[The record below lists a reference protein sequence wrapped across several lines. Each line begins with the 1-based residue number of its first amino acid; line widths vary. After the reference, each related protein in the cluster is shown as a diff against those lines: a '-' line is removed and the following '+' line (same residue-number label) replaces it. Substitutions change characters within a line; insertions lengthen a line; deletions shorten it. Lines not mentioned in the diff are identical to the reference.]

1 VFIHVSLCVCTDF
14 SCVYICL
21 FVCFQTHVSSV
32 CVKMYNCQIPTFH
45 VRLRCLPF
53 PLRLHVFVSVSLCL
67 SVWLR
72 VCLSA
77 PVARLCFPSSA
88 RALCFSLTSYSCICP
103 HSSPF
108 LCTYKSVSVSVSV
121 SVSICAMYV
130 SRSSDRATV
139 LSLFRTCAL
148 SSARA
153 LYLPHVR
160 SILLALS
167 VSPHSS
173 LSLCT
178 YIHIFIYICTYE
190 YIYIYSYT
198 HIHIHIYIR
207 TASIVVI
214 SPSQCERVKV
224 TAG

>member
-32 CVKMYNCQIPTFH
+32 CVKMYNCQILTFH

-167 VSPHSS
+167 MS
-173 LSLCT
+173 LPIPL
-178 YIHIFIYICTYE
+178 YLYVH
-190 YIYIYSYT
+190 IYIYSYT
-198 HIHIHIYIR
+198 YVHMNIYTYTHTHIYTYIY
-207 TASIVVI
+207 I
-214 SPSQCERVKV
+214 SGLRQ
-224 TAG
+224 